1 MSDDP
6 TSYLSLAADLASWG
20 CLVLGSIFCLIGG
33 IGMVRMP
40 DFYTRGHAAGITDTL
55 GAGLIL
61 LGLMFQAGLT
71 LISVKLAMVLFFLY
85 VTSPTATHALFK
97 SAYAS
102 GVRWDVQSTA
112 KATASAQGAKAQRGG
127 GNHGSS
133 D

>member
-1 MSDDP
+1 MSGDP
-6 TSYLSLAADLASWG
+6 INDLSLAADLASWV

-33 IGMVRMP
+33 IGIVRMP

-61 LGLMFQAGLT
+61 VGLMFQAGPT
-71 LISVKLAMVLFFLY
+71 LISVKLVMVLFFLY
-85 VTSPTATHALFK
+85 VPGPTSTHALFK

-102 GVRWDVQSTA
+102 GVRWDLQSTA
-112 KATASAQGAKAQRGG
+112 KSRAGSVKAENDGR
-127 GNHGSS
+127 NDGSS